1 MFEICV
7 MRRITADMI
16 FDGKQLHQS
25 PMVLLLHDDGR
36 IAKLVPA
43 AEAGGDV
50 EYFKGL
56 LMPGMVNA
64 HCHLELSH
72 MRGVIPPLTGMVPF
86 LVQVSRQRKVEQ
98 EAVQQAMRDAITE
111 LENSGVVAVGDVC
124 NTADSISLKAASNIR
139 WHNFIE
145 VFASDGKMA
154 AERMNAALQV
164 QQQFR
169 ALIPQHP
176 ATVTPHAP
184 YSISPP
190 LFRLLQEA
198 IGDAV
203 ATMHNQESA
212 AENELFMQ
220 GSGDF
225 LELYRQLN
233 NQIDPFWP
241 SGKSS
246 LQSWLPSLP
255 KPKRLMMVHNVHIS
269 EADID
274 FAQQHA
280 AQHQQQ
286 HYYCICI
293 RANQYIQNE
302 VPPIGLL
309 RNKGCTMVIGTDSLA
324 SNHSLS
330 MLHELQALQLAFG
343 KQVTLEELLRWA
355 TFNGAAA
362 LDMDAVLGSFEPGK
376 QPGIM
381 LMQQLQDHAIVSE
394 TTIQRIA

>member
-16 FDGKQLHQS
+16 FDGKQLHQNA
-25 PMVLLLHDDGR
+25 MVLLLHDDGR
-36 IAKLVPA
+36 IANLVPA

-72 MRGVIPPLTGMVPF
+72 MRGVIPLHTGMVPF

-98 EAVQQAMRDAITE
+98 GAVQQAMRDAIAE
-111 LENSGVVAVGDVC
+111 LENSGVVAVGDIC
-124 NTADSISLKAASNIR
+124 NTADSISVKAASNIR

-145 VFASDGKMA
+145 VFASDGRMA
-154 AERMNAALQV
+154 AERMNTALQV

-169 ALIPQHP
+169 TAVPQYP

-190 LFRLLQEA
+190 LLTLLQEA

-225 LELYRQLN
+225 LQLYQQLN

-255 KPKRLMMVHNVHIS
+255 KPKRLILVHNVHIS
-269 EADID
+269 EEDIH

-280 AQHQQQ
+280 AQYQQQ
-286 HYYCICI
+286 HYYCMCI

-302 VPPIGLL
+302 VPPIDLL
-309 RNKGCTMVIGTDSLA
+309 RDRECMIVIGTDSLA
-324 SNHSLS
+324 SNHSLD

-362 LDMDAVLGSFEPGK
+362 LDMDTSLGSFEPGK

-394 TTIQRIA
+394 TTIQRIV

>member
-36 IAKLVPA
+36 IANLVPA
-43 AEAGGDV
+43 ALAGGDV

-111 LENSGVVAVGDVC
+111 LENSGVVAVGDIC
-124 NTADSISLKAASNIR
+124 NTADSISVKAASNIR

-154 AERMNAALQV
+154 AERMNAALHV

-169 ALIPQHP
+169 ALVSQYP

-184 YSISPP
+184 YSVSPP
-190 LFRLLQEA
+190 LFTLLQEA
-198 IGDAV
+198 IGDTV

-225 LELYRQLN
+225 LQLYRQLN

-255 KPKRLMMVHNVHIS
+255 KPKRLMLVHNVHIS

-286 HYYCICI
+286 HYYCVCV

-324 SNHSLS
+324 SNHSLN
-330 MLHELQALQLAFG
+330 MLHELQALQLTFG
-343 KQVTLEELLRWA
+343 KQVTLEELLRWV

>member
-1 MFEICV
+1 

-16 FDGKQLHQS
+16 FDGKHLHQS

-36 IAKLVPA
+36 IANLVPA
-43 AEAGGDV
+43 AEAGSDV

-72 MRGVIPPLTGMVPF
+72 MRGIIPPHTGMVPF

-98 EAVQQAMRDAITE
+98 DAVQQAMRDAIAE
-111 LENSGVVAVGDVC
+111 LENSGVVAVGDIC
-124 NTADSISLKAASNIR
+124 NTADSISVKAASNIR

-169 ALIPQHP
+169 TAVPQHP

-190 LFRLLQEA
+190 LFTLLQEV

-225 LELYRQLN
+225 LQLYRQLN
-233 NQIDPFWP
+233 NKIDPFWP

-255 KPKRLMMVHNVHIS
+255 RPKRLMLVHNLHIS
-269 EADID
+269 EADIH

-280 AQHQQQ
+280 VQHQQQ
-286 HYYCICI
+286 HYYCMCI

-309 RNKGCTMVIGTDSLA
+309 RDKGCTMVIGTDSLA
-324 SNHSLS
+324 SNYSLD

-343 KQVTLEELLRWA
+343 KQVALEELLRWA

-362 LDMDAVLGSFEPGK
+362 LDMESVMGSFEPGK
-376 QPGIM
+376 QPGVL
-381 LMQQLQDHAIVSE
+381 LMQQLQGFEIVSR